1 MMSLYQENSRSCLKM
16 LRIITDTASDITID
30 QAKEM
35 NIDVA
40 SLEITFEDGTAPQRT
55 EADFQRFYERLETC
69 EKLPVTSR
77 TAPEEYLKVFW
88 EAKAAGDDVL
98 VITLS
103 SGLSGTIDS
112 ARMAKE
118 IAGYDRI
125 EIVDSQQAIL
135 TQRMLVEY
143 AVKLREEGYQLQE
156 IARRVREMR
165 GKVVVCGVVDTLKFL
180 QKGGRIPASLAAVG
194 TLLRIKPVIVL
205 EDKILKQ
212 LGKARGHEAGVAML
226 CKRMEQDGFNKA
238 YPVYFGYTS
247 NREMTEKFMQ
257 ETKERYGLTQTRMFP
272 IGGVIG
278 THCGT
283 NCVAVAYVKC

>member
-1 MMSLYQENSRSCLKM
+1 MMILYQENSRSCLKM

>member
-1 MMSLYQENSRSCLKM
+1 M

>member
-1 MMSLYQENSRSCLKM
+1 M
-16 LRIITDTASDITID
+16 LRIITDTASDITIE

-35 NIDVA
+35 NIDIA
-40 SLEITFEDGTAPQRT
+40 SLEITFEDGPAPQKT
-55 EADFQRFYERLETC
+55 EADFKRFYERLETC

-88 EAKAAGDDVL
+88 DAKAAGDDVL

-118 IAGYDRI
+118 IAEYDRI

-156 IARRVREMR
+156 IAERVKEMR
-165 GKVVVCGVVDTLKFL
+165 DKVVVCGVVDTLKFL
-180 QKGGRIPASLAAVG
+180 QKGGRIPASLAAMG

-212 LGKARGHEAGVAML
+212 LGKARGQDAGVAML
-226 CKRMEQDGFNKA
+226 YKRMEQDGFNKA

-247 NREMTEKFMQ
+247 NHEITEKFMQ